1 MMGRNGKRASRTTMT
16 VVRLGQSFN
25 LGEATHHCRL
35 FEALDQGKLELAM
48 AILRDPL
55 SLSVRRKF
63 LAMRERG
70 RKELAAIDSPIPY
83 DVKEQP

>member
-1 MMGRNGKRASRTTMT
+1 VSIRNRGVRAGFP

-25 LGEATHHCRL
+25 LGEVTHHCRL
-35 FEALDQGKLELAM
+35 FEALDQGKLELAQ
-48 AILRDPL
+48 AILRDRL
-55 SLSVRRKF
+55 SLAVRRKF

>member
-1 MMGRNGKRASRTTMT
+1 MSFKKLRAQAGIS

-25 LGEATHHCRL
+25 LGEVSHHCRL
-35 FEALDQGKLELAM
+35 FEALDQGKLELAR
-48 AILRDPL
+48 AILRDQL